1 MANEARIVFETEL
14 PIGFKVAN
22 ATGVEKGTVMK
33 FADEFTASASTG
45 SNDLIAGIAAQEKI
59 ASDGKTRL
67 AIYTRGFFVMYASD
81 SITAGDPVSTIT
93 GWPNY
98 VISTTQVVSTLSDL
112 RVLGVALGTAT
123 NGQTVLVELKP
134 SFAWAAV

>member
-1 MANEARIVFETEL
+1 MANEARLVFETAS

-22 ATGVEKGTVMK
+22 ATAVEKGVVMK

-45 SNDLIAGIAAQEKI
+45 SNDLIAGISAQEKI

-81 SITAGDPVSTIT
+81 SITVGDAVSTIT
-93 GWPNY
+93 GYPNY
-98 VISTTQVVSTLSDL
+98 VISTAGGETVSDL
-112 RVLGVALGTAT
+112 QVLGHSLGTAT
-123 NGQTVLVELKP
+123 NGQTVLVELHP
-134 SFAWAAV
+134 SFGART